1 MSRRSEGNL
10 FVGRLNKN
18 TRTRDLEDI
27 FEPYGRMI
35 RCDIKYGAEMGK
47 SSSRGP
53 GRDSKET
60 TYAFIDY
67 EDRKD
72 AEDAIKYENG
82 REICGNSIVVE
93 WAKGSQRRSLVS
105 TQLGY
110 DECYKCHRVGHWARD
125 CPDDW
130 QTGGYRGGGGGGGG
144 GRGRSRS
151 PRRRRSNRSRSR
163 SRDRRRSRS
172 RSRDHRRRRSTSRG
186 RHSRSR
192 SRSPRRSRSRS
203 LSAGRRL
210 SKSLS
215 PAALNNRGHSR
226 SCTRSRTGSPEAIAG
241 NHVDD

>member
-1 MSRRSEGNL
+1 
-10 FVGRLNKN
+10 
-18 TRTRDLEDI
+18 
-27 FEPYGRMI
+27 MI

-47 SSSRGP
+47 SASRG
-53 GRDSKET
+53 GQRDSKET

-130 QTGGYRGGGGGGGG
+130 QASSGGYRG

-151 PRRRRSNRSRSR
+151 PRRRRTNRSRSRSRERRRSRSR
-163 SRDRRRSRS
+163 SRDRRRRRSVSRDRRRS
-172 RSRDHRRRRSTSRG
+172 RSH
-186 RHSRSR
+186 

-203 LSAGRRL
+203 ISAGRRN
-210 SKSLS
+210 SKSRS
-215 PAALNNRGHSR
+215 PAPQNNGSRSR
-226 SCTRSRTGSPEAIAG
+226 SCTRSRTGSPEGIVG
-241 NHVDD
+241 NHIDD